1 MECRENPVPWQGLI
15 LPRAAVSPHWDSNS
29 QPCPA
34 AVPDV
39 TLTAVTRVPG
49 SHGGSMRATLSPLHP
64 WGQRQPK
71 PALTPGCRRVGGC
84 FAALTIYVCVC
95 MYICRSPAMLEDF
108 HYLQEPLQV
117 RFIFLTLL
125 RKAGT
130 PLSQK
135 SDTTK
140 MCLIL
145 PESWFP
151 SPFSPVP
158 GRASCLMTFLPSPKQ
173 SLVTNCFP
181 MLFYMF

>member
-1 MECRENPVPWQGLI
+1 MGCCLPALGQQQPTLPRCGPRCDFDGCHTCPWQ
-15 LPRAAVSPHWDSNS
+15 
-29 QPCPA
+29 
-34 AVPDV
+34 
-39 TLTAVTRVPG
+39 
-49 SHGGSMRATLSPLHP
+49 P
-64 WGQRQPK
+64 WGEHEGHTEPLAPLGSETTKAGTDTGVQ
-71 PALTPGCRRVGGC
+71 TCGGMLC
-84 FAALTIYVCVC
+84 SFDHICVC

-108 HYLQEPLQV
+108 HCLQEPLQV

-151 SPFSPVP
+151 
-158 GRASCLMTFLPSPKQ
+158 LPSLQFLGELP
-173 SLVTNCFP
+173 V
-181 MLFYMF
+181 